1 MMKYLTA
8 MAVLI
13 GCGAGGSSPVAPGPT
28 LAPEAAPTIVATTA
42 CYQGTSSGAGQHA
55 RTIARRSVDP
65 NAREIVE
72 DVVHDDPSGRGV
84 KSFHVVMKVDGAR
97 FTMTEAS
104 GGFTGTGTLVGEPW
118 RWTSWTS
125 TSQLAQPGT
134 QGAAQARIEVESHDE
149 LTARG
154 MLAHKQIRK
163 DGTGIATTV
172 DELTTFD
179 CAGWDAAK
187 AQLAV
192 PVLDDALC
200 DRACRTFATLK
211 YWAAGEAELA
221 ALPVSARDEA
231 RRKKTAELAARLDT
245 GAPACIAQCR
255 SANNAA
261 QTACMAQAA
270 SLDQLGACAK

>member
-1 MMKYLTA
+1 MMKCLA

-13 GCGAGGSSPVAPGPT
+13 GCGGGGSPVAPAPT
-28 LAPEAAPTIVATTA
+28 LVPEAVPVIAATTA
-42 CYQGTSSGAGQHA
+42 CYQGLSSGAGQHA

-72 DVVHDDPSGRGV
+72 DVVHDDASGRGV
-84 KSFHVVMKVDGAR
+84 KTFHVVMKVDGAR
-97 FTMTEAS
+97 FTMAEAS
-104 GGFTGTGTLVGEPW
+104 GSFTGTGTLVGEPW
-118 RWTSWTS
+118 KWTSWTS
-125 TSQLAQPGT
+125 KSQIASAGASAGTSAG
-134 QGAAQARIEVESHDE
+134 IEVESHDE
-149 LTARG
+149 LTATG
-154 MLAHKQIRK
+154 MIAHKQIRK
-163 DGTGIATTV
+163 DGALVATTV
-172 DELTTFD
+172 DDLTTFD

-200 DRACRTFATLK
+200 DRACRKFATLK
-211 YWAAGEAELA
+211 YWVAGEAEIA

-231 RRKKTAELAARLDT
+231 RRKKTADLAAKLEA

-270 SLDQLGACAK
+270 SLDQLGACDAK

>member
-1 MMKYLTA
+1 MKCLAA
-8 MAVLI
+8 MAILI
-13 GCGAGGSSPVAPGPT
+13 GCGGGGAPVAPGPT
-28 LAPEAAPTIVATTA
+28 LAPEVAPVIAATTA
-42 CYQGTSSGAGQHA
+42 CYQGLSSGAGQHA
-55 RTIARRSVDP
+55 RTLARRSVDP

-72 DVVHDDPSGRGV
+72 DVVHDDASGRV
-84 KSFHVVMKVDGAR
+84 KSFHVVMKVDGAG
-97 FTMTEAS
+97 FTMAEAS

-118 RWTSWTS
+118 KWTSWTS
-125 TSQLAQPGT
+125 TS
-134 QGAAQARIEVESHDE
+134 RIANAGIDVESHDE
-149 LTARG
+149 LTASG
-154 MLAHKQIRK
+154 MIAHKQIRK
-163 DGTGIATTV
+163 DGALVATTV

-200 DRACRTFATLK
+200 DRACRKFATLK
-211 YWAAGEAELA
+211 YWVAGEAEIA
-221 ALPVSARDEA
+221 ALPVGARDEA
-231 RRKKTAELAARLDT
+231 RQKKTADLAVKLEL

-270 SLDQLGACAK
+270 SLDQLGACDAK